1 MKFIVLEEC
10 MHLVY
15 SLHPLLT
22 KYFCTLGQ
30 FLVSIIYET
39 VVNNESLNINDEW
52 IEFLDDEI
60 IY

>member
-1 MKFIVLEEC
+1 MR
-10 MHLVY
+10 LVY